1 MVAMGT
7 KTQLTV
13 TEIIQFDPENF
24 QKKRIEVLGRLV
36 K

>member
-13 TEIIQFDPENF
+13 TEIIQFDPEF
-24 QKKRIEVLGRLV
+24 SEKSTEVLGRLV